1 MRVARQAKSR
11 TAIRGVQERDGNG
24 NGNEPA
30 FHGAARVSQRAP
42 VRNRERRAY
51 SRAQVALALS
61 VRRVAGQPSSEA
73 PVLSTIDISSSG
85 ALFLYPERIEPGTPL
100 RIEVTL
106 IEERLRHRSVR
117 MCTDAH
123 VVRAQANGKPGWHAL
138 AVAFDEIGYVRDEH
152 VPPRAELP
160 TPLPHSEAS
169 D

>member
-11 TAIRGVQERDGNG
+11 TATRGVQERDRKG

-30 FHGAARVSQRAP
+30 FHGAVRVSERAP

-51 SRAQVALALS
+51 ARAQVALALS
-61 VRRVAGQPSSEA
+61 VRRVAGQRSSETPA
-73 PVLSTIDISSSG
+73 LSTIDISSSG

-123 VVRAQANGKPGWHAL
+123 VVRAQANCKPGWHAL
-138 AVAFDEIGYVRDEH
+138 AVAFDEIGYVREEH
-152 VPPRAELP
+152 LPSRAELP
-160 TPLPHSEAS
+160 AALPHSDAC

>member
-1 MRVARQAKSR
+1 MRVARQTKSR
-11 TAIRGVQERDGNG
+11 TATRGVQEPDRS
-24 NGNEPA
+24 GNESA
-30 FHGAARVSQRAP
+30 FRGTARVSSRAQA
-42 VRNRERRAY
+42 RTRERRAY
-51 SRAQVALALS
+51 ARSQVALALS

-123 VVRAQANGKPGWHAL
+123 VVRAQPNGKPGWHAL
-138 AVAFDEIGYVRDEH
+138 AVAFDEIGYLRDEH
-152 VPPRAELP
+152 LAPRAEQP
-160 TPLPHSEAS
+160 AALPHSDAC